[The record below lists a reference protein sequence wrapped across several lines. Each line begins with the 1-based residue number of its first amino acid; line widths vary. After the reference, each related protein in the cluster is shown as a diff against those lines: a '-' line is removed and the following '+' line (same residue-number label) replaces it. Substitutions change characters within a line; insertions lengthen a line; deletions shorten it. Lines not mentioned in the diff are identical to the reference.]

1 MPAAPQLSRRILVID
16 DNESIHHDLKKLL
29 CGWLFQQSPADAL
42 ASIILDEKPMDA
54 VLPRFEVD
62 CAFSGETGLTRIR
75 EAREEKR
82 PYCTAFVDVRMPGW
96 DGIETTAR
104 LWECDADLQ
113 VILCT
118 AYSDYSWQDLVGR
131 FPACDQ
137 LVLLKKPFDAVEALQ
152 LAAALSQKWQLE
164 QDAKERVAAL
174 QGTINDQRH
183 HRALAEAQFSAVLAE
198 RNRVAREIH
207 DTLAQGFAAIF
218 VQLEL
223 VQETMDADSEG
234 ARKHVNRACDLAKQ
248 GVEQARR
255 TIWNIR
261 SKALETHDLATALR
275 EIGQLLTAD
284 TSTRFTLEVDGSPRR
299 LSALI
304 ENNLLRIGQEA
315 ITNAMKHSRAANI
328 EVQLHF
334 ATDSVGLAVNDNGI
348 GEVHPANPSEAGS
361 GFGLTGMHERARE
374 MQGELTIQSSTGQ
387 GTHISITV
395 PFC

>member
-1 MPAAPQLSRRILVID
+1 MAAAPQPSRRILVID
-16 DNESIHHDLKKLL
+16 DNESIHNDLQKLL

-42 ASIILDEKPMDA
+42 ASVILDEKPMDA

-62 CAFSGETGLTRIR
+62 CAFSGETGLTRLR
-75 EAREEKR
+75 EAREEKL
-82 PYCTAFVDVRMPGW
+82 PYAVAFVDVRMPGW

-104 LWECDADLQ
+104 LWDCDPDLQ

-118 AYSDYSWQDLVGR
+118 AFSDYSWRDLVDR
-131 FPACDQ
+131 FPACDR

-152 LAAALSQKWQLE
+152 LAAALSEKWRLE
-164 QDAKERVAAL
+164 QDAKQHVATL
-174 QGTINDQRH
+174 EGTIHDQQH
-183 HRALAEAQFSAVLAE
+183 NRALAEAQFSAVLAE

-218 VQLEL
+218 VQLEV
-223 VQETMDADSEG
+223 VQETLNADTET
-234 ARKHVNRACDLAKQ
+234 ARKHLNRACDLARQ
-248 GVEQARR
+248 SLEQARR

-261 SKALETHDLATALR
+261 PKALETHDLAAALR

-284 TSTRFTLEVDGSPRR
+284 TPTEFVLKVEGTPRR

-328 EVQLHF
+328 DARLSFTV
-334 ATDSVGLAVNDNGI
+334 DSVNLTVSDNGI
-348 GEVHPANPSEAGS
+348 GEAHPAEPSTSGS
-361 GFGLTGMHERARE
+361 GFGLTGMRERAEE
-374 MQGELTIQSSTGQ
+374 MQGDLDIQSTAGH
-387 GTHISITV
+387 GTQVSVTV